1 MKNWTFIPKISIGLM
16 LFIGTI
22 LIGCNSNPASKFERN
37 PPKKLLSRMEMINL
51 LKEIHL
57 AEAVTASS
65 SLTYHKSL
73 ARFKRYKLHILEK
86 YNLDS
91 TEFAQ
96 NFEYYMSDM
105 DDLGYIYQALS
116 DTFLLRKHRK
126 NF

>member
-1 MKNWTFIPKISIGLM
+1 MKNWTFVPKISIGLM

-22 LIGCNSNPASKFERN
+22 LIGCNSNPVSKIERI
-37 PPKKLLSRMEMINL
+37 PPEKLLSRMEMINL

-65 SLTYHKSL
+65 NLTYHKSL
-73 ARFKRYKLHILEK
+73 ARFKRYKLHIFEK

-91 TEFAQ
+91 TGFDQ
-96 NFEYYMSDM
+96 NFEYYMSDT
-105 DDLGYIYQALS
+105 DDLEYIYQALS